1 MGTISESEEN
11 DNRGTISDIDH
22 AMKKKALKENQRVS
36 LLEPGMFETYDLG
49 PLNSAYREGESSLT
63 PKLSLS
69 KKPKQQ
75 TFTAA
80 LGESKE
86 YSRSSKKRT

>member
-1 MGTISESEEN
+1 
-11 DNRGTISDIDH
+11 
-22 AMKKKALKENQRVS
+22 
-36 LLEPGMFETYDLG
+36 MFETYDLG